1 MGAAAG
7 AGGSDKSDERKVDT
21 YADQLKKE
29 QARKSKTKKDKFGYT
44 VKKSIFERIGDNHP
58 VIQGVKNV
66 SDKMNLNRRMKF
78 ANKVGVNIQGLSTEQ
93 ILSKDFKSQLEAKGY
108 KTSSNANI
116 GGNDNRDSDNQ
127 NKPDLKIGKFPT
139 PPGGDVVPTL
149 PYEPSSGDDETKKKY
164 DPRKIKKKGRSEN
177 LLTSARG
184 VTKATA
190 DYSLGKKSLLGQVV

>member
-127 NKPDLKIGKFPT
+127 NKPDLKIGLFPQPDT
-139 PPGGDVVPTL
+139 GEVITKPLDP
-149 PYEPSSGDDETKKKY
+149 EKSETKKKY